1 MNQVVKQQSSSGPTA
16 GQRGCAQV
24 KHQWSN
30 SSQMVKSRQ
39 SGQAAAQPY
48 GGEVGA
54 QVGGDA
60 ALDEPHLVK
69 H

>member
-1 MNQVVKQQSSSGPTA
+1 VVK
-16 GQRGCAQV
+16 
-24 KHQWSN
+24 
-30 SSQMVKSRQ
+30 
-39 SGQAAAQPY
+39 PY